1 MMLTYS
7 IDKKSGEPV
16 YQYLYK
22 MIKKDI
28 ADGKIPAGSKLPSK
42 RALAEH
48 LGISVITV
56 ESAYRL
62 LSDEGYTASK
72 ERSGFYVLG
81 LEPMTS
87 FSAGRDFYKK
97 PGEKLAD
104 EPDMNIKIDFPFS
117 SYSKIM
123 RSVISEYG
131 EKLLLKPPHNGCEI
145 LRKAVSDY
153 LLRYRGMEAPPDR
166 IVIGSGAEYLY
177 GMIVQL
183 LGRDIVYA
191 VEDPSYEKIKKVYNA
206 CGAEYESLK
215 LDERGISAESLEN
228 TKAKVLHVTPFKSY
242 PTGITVSAS
251 KRFEYLKWAEKN
263 GGFIIEDDFASE
275 FSVNS
280 KPVETIYSMDK
291 DGRVIYVNTFS
302 KSLAPSMRMG
312 YMILPEQLAERYKE
326 RLGFYSCSVPV
337 FDQYVLAEF
346 INSGCFERHLNR
358 MRRKIRQ
365 LKKIY

>member
-1 MMLTYS
+1 MKKTYLFVFLAVFLLIPVLS
-7 IDKKSGEPV
+7 VSAQIYEIDSFVNKYAKAYDELVANTYKERADINYKDEYIEIPNGTEVTVKRIIPNKVDQLPNYLRFNAEIV
-16 YQYLYK
+16 YEGQTKYIYAWNLK
-22 MIKKDI
+22 FSDKNPEGTKDI
-28 ADGKIPAGSKLPSK
+28 LKNYNMSPNMI
-42 RALAEH
+42 
-48 LGISVITV
+48 
-56 ESAYRL
+56 RL
-62 LSDEGYTASK
+62 DDK
-72 ERSGFYVLG
+72 ETG
-81 LEPMTS
+81 T
-87 FSAGRDFYKK
+87 
-97 PGEKLAD
+97 
-104 EPDMNIKIDFPFS
+104 
-117 SYSKIM
+117 
-123 RSVISEYG
+123 
-131 EKLLLKPPHNGCEI
+131 
-145 LRKAVSDY
+145 
-153 LLRYRGMEAPPDR
+153 
-166 IVIGSGAEYLY
+166 
-177 GMIVQL
+177 
-183 LGRDIVYA
+183 
-191 VEDPSYEKIKKVYNA
+191 KKVYNA